1 VREPRT
7 RRRARVIAV
16 FNPRGRVA
24 MIATDARSH
33 RAGGVQVHDR
43 RGGKAIQLKR
53 AGKRSRFVYGVRKG
67 RVRYVAVASK
77 PVAKSPRKLRR
88 YLRLA
93 GLPAS
98 N

>member
-1 VREPRT
+1 
-7 RRRARVIAV
+7 
-16 FNPRGRVA
+16 

-33 RAGGVQVHDR
+33 RAAGVQVRDR
-43 RGGKAIQLKR
+43 RKGKPIQLKR

-77 PVAKSPRKLRR
+77 SVTKNHRTLRR

-93 GLPAS
+93 GLR
-98 N
+98 